1 MSQATEQRMDSTAT
15 GNGLQL
21 DALALA
27 GAAAVIA
34 SLCML
39 LLGILGAMGLYQG
52 GVEMMQ
58 QWHLYFAP
66 TIGGTIAGMIEAA
79 VITFVGIYVVAWL
92 YNVITTRRGT
102 AR

>member
-1 MSQATEQRMDSTAT
+1 MSQTSKQRMESTAT
-15 GNGLQL
+15 DSVLRL

-27 GAAAVIA
+27 GAAAVVA

-39 LLGILGAMGLYQG
+39 LLGLLGAMGLYQG

-66 TIGGTIAGMIEAA
+66 TIGGTVAGMIEAA
-79 VITFVGIYVVAWL
+79 VITFVGIYVVSWL
-92 YNVITTRRGT
+92 YNAIITRRGT